1 MGRAAKL
8 AALKLRVSRVGRG
21 AGAPGKPKKIRE
33 ALGAG
38 AEQEEP
44 FALVLS
50 QLLKPAALARKKPD
64 P

>member
-21 AGAPGKPKKIRE
+21 AKKIRE